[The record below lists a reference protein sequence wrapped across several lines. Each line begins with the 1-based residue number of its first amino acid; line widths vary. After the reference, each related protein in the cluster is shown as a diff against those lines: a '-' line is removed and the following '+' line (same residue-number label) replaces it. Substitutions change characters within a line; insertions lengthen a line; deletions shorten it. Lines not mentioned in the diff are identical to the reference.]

1 MKVRSDFVT
10 NSSSSSFIVLDINSP
25 TFADIIRRFQEE
37 IEEQGWYQVTEL
49 DGPNVSL
56 FGDEAYASTPMNFAD
71 LVNSLAR
78 LFYEDIYIPGEY
90 GSEEEE
96 EEARLDF
103 EAELEEAEEDWDC
116 CLEMR
121 IAKAIIDAKE
131 DLEADIE
138 SVKFIS
144 GSTGWGG
151 DDDTRYYKES
161 YSEEYLNSIYANIA
175 AENGCSI
182 EEASEDEDAFCEYV
196 GCKTSSEETVYTYD
210 RKTGKEEHLKDYSL
224 DW

>member
-78 LFYEDIYIPGEY
+78 LFYEDMILKKRKKKLVLIL
-90 GSEEEE
+90 
-96 EEARLDF
+96 RL
-103 EAELEEAEEDWDC
+103 
-116 CLEMR
+116 
-121 IAKAIIDAKE
+121 
-131 DLEADIE
+131 
-138 SVKFIS
+138 S
-144 GSTGWGG
+144 
-151 DDDTRYYKES
+151 
-161 YSEEYLNSIYANIA
+161 
-175 AENGCSI
+175 
-182 EEASEDEDAFCEYV
+182 
-196 GCKTSSEETVYTYD
+196 
-210 RKTGKEEHLKDYSL
+210 
-224 DW
+224 

>member
-1 MKVRSDFVT
+1 MKCRVDFVT

-37 IEEQGWYQVTEL
+37 IEEQGWYQVNEL
-49 DGPNVSL
+49 DGSNVSL
-56 FGDEAYASTPMNFAD
+56 FGDEAYASTPTDFAD

-90 GSEEEE
+90 DSEEEE

-103 EAELEEAEEDWDC
+103 EAELEEAEEDWGS
-116 CLEMR
+116 CLGMK

-151 DDDTRYYKES
+151 DDETRYYKES

-175 AENGCSI
+175 AEKGCSI
-182 EEASEDEDAFCEYV
+182 EEASEDEDAFSEYV

-210 RKTGKEEHLKDYSL
+210 RKTGKEEHSKDYSL
-224 DW
+224 DY